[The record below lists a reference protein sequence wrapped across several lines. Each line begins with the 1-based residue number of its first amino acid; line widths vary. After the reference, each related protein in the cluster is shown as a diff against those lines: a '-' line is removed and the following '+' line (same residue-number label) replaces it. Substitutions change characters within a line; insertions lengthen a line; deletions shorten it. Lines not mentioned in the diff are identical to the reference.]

1 MADGNFTVEQV
12 LEEVCVSDGNED
24 AEVACSSVKDAVKL
38 SVNSFHPLRG
48 FLNEYYNFRA
58 EVTRCLEDSFKRY
71 ELQTSKMDRVLLSKA
86 SMWPMITREVLMW
99 IKTIHRRMVA
109 SPRARNPWFIEI
121 KRDLPQE
128 IFCVIKDA
136 VLSGISAFGVSVEDS
151 VVKFN
156 HKNRLYRDLSKFC
169 CLTKCEIQNRL
180 KKNFGARHKDFKAEV
195 LVDNNKPFL
204 VTYDKR
210 GMRVIVSCHYG
221 CWNNFGYGFHC

>member
-1 MADGNFTVEQV
+1 
-12 LEEVCVSDGNED
+12 
-24 AEVACSSVKDAVKL
+24 
-38 SVNSFHPLRG
+38 
-48 FLNEYYNFRA
+48 
-58 EVTRCLEDSFKRY
+58 
-71 ELQTSKMDRVLLSKA
+71 
-86 SMWPMITREVLMW
+86 MITREVLMW